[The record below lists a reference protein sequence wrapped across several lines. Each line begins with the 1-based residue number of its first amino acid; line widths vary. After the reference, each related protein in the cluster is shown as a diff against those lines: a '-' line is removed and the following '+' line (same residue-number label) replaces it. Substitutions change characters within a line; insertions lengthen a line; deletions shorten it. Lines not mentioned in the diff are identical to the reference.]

1 MQFSK
6 RKTCQVSVFHM
17 LIIFARVGER
27 RKGLKMD
34 WQKIGKNVKN
44 GKISMHWI
52 YIFVNIYWNPKK
64 IHTQICTFMHFK

>member
-34 WQKIGKNVKN
+34 WQKIGKKCEKWENFDVLDL
-44 GKISMHWI
+44 
-52 YIFVNIYWNPKK
+52 YI
-64 IHTQICTFMHFK
+64 C